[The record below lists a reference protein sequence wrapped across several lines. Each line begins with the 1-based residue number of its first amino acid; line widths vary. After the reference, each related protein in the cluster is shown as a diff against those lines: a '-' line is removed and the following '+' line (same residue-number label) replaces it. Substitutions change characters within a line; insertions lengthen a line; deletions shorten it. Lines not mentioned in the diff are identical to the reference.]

1 MKYYFLLLFFFI
13 LSAVFPQEKTLFDS
27 NITSTGWFGS
37 PVLKYT
43 SILNKSSLLIGG
55 RGGYIINHSIVVGGG
70 MYGLVTDVPSKQG
83 DLVNENINNLHL
95 MYGGIELGYIFN
107 PMEII
112 HYSFNTLLGIGR
124 ATDNQGEFIG
134 DTFEHHRGQNFFVV
148 EPKGAIE
155 MNMTDYLRFE
165 IGISYRIIS
174 GLEHQ
179 YLLNSDISG
188 INGFLSINIGSF

>member
-43 SILNKSSLLIGG
+43 SIANKSSLLIGG

-83 DLVNENINNLHL
+83 DLVNENINNLHFRN
-95 MYGGIELGYIFN
+95 IFYN
-107 PMEII
+107 TK
-112 HYSFNTLLGIGR
+112 HQVFYKKQNQKYLRTLLIR
-124 ATDNQGEFIG
+124 D
-134 DTFEHHRGQNFFVV
+134 DLFFL
-148 EPKGAIE
+148 I
-155 MNMTDYLRFE
+155 
-165 IGISYRIIS
+165 
-174 GLEHQ
+174 
-179 YLLNSDISG
+179 
-188 INGFLSINIGSF
+188 